1 MAFLFGGYRFDY
13 RRGHQAQQFSQTRD
27 GRECMMM
34 MMMFVCLSVL
44 IRNEVN
50 VYNRVTKS
58 LHSHS

>member
-34 MMMFVCLSVL
+34 MFVCLSVL

-50 VYNRVTKS
+50 VYIRVTKS